1 MSDTQKQVLCHK
13 DLGLGLTHTNLKQR
27 VRFPTIAKRAI
38 AAKIATETISE
49 ELRVLYV
56 AMTRAKDRL
65 IMTYAAT
72 KLQDKLMDIALRLDM
87 SARDLMTAY
96 VNCPGSWI
104 LLTALQRTEAGEFF
118 NLSDKP
124 DCSCARDNP
133 WNIHVV
139 QAGKVITSTSEV
151 RDDHDLIPQEV
162 LEKISRGLSF
172 AYSYLPATT
181 IPSKLTATQ
190 LKGRVKDL
198 EAAEFA
204 GTPQGQ
210 KFDFRQPIRKHTKQS
225 GTEFGNA
232 MHSVMQYLD
241 FHCCSSLT
249 DIQRDVNRMVQAK
262 LLKKEQAEIVAIDK
276 IYRFFQTELGSRL
289 ATGKDILR
297 EFKFSILED
306 ASRYFDEVSGDSIL
320 LQGVI
325 DCALIEE
332 NGITVLDFKTDFV
345 TDTNLQEKV
354 ALYKDQVQTYARA
367 LSRIFE
373 KPVIASYIYFF
384 SSEQFVQID

>member
-1 MSDTQKQVLCHK
+1 M
-13 DLGLGLTHTNLKQR
+13 
-27 VRFPTIAKRAI
+27 
-38 AAKIATETISE
+38 
-49 ELRVLYV
+49 
-56 AMTRAKDRL
+56 
-65 IMTYAAT
+65 
-72 KLQDKLMDIALRLDM
+72 
-87 SARDLMTAY
+87 
-96 VNCPGSWI
+96 
-104 LLTALQRTEAGEFF
+104 
-118 NLSDKP
+118 
-124 DCSCARDNP
+124 
-133 WNIHVV
+133 
-139 QAGKVITSTSEV
+139 
-151 RDDHDLIPQEV
+151 
-162 LEKISRGLSF
+162 
-172 AYSYLPATT
+172 
-181 IPSKLTATQ
+181 
-190 LKGRVKDL
+190 KDL